1 MKITDLNPF
10 TRRNH
15 MDNIIKELAI
25 LTARRDALLAKQSAA
40 KVALDRALAD
50 QTRHMMEGNI
60 DDEALDIKRQAA
72 VDRAESALKS
82 FAVPLAGLASKVTDA
97 QARLT
102 KETQAVAAGKASIK
116 LGKQTD
122 VVENCSVRWLESTR
136 LFITAL
142 DTVGPVRFE
151 MAQIGGFLRGV
162 CSEVEMAVDVG
173 LPALRDTVNHVRD
186 GLAPIPQE
194 ATAPIAKPPS
204 PPKPVTKRVFA
215 THALT
220 WLDAGGQQRTIGK
233 WYDVELPEA
242 AADYALSVGLAVLPN
257 DPMSAKARGQAQGH
271 PQSSWLNDL
280 DNHIGPN
287 IAGSQPAQPA
297 AQQFIRREANRPP
310 FVVNNREGR
319 RS

>member
-1 MKITDLNPF
+1 MKITNPF
-10 TRRNH
+10 KRNH
-15 MDNIIKELAI
+15 MDNITKELAA

-50 QTRHMMEGNI
+50 QTRHMMEGKL
-60 DDEALDIKRQAA
+60 DDAETDVKRQAA

-116 LGKQTD
+116 LGEQTD

-136 LFITAL
+136 DFVAAL

-194 ATAPIAKPPS
+194 AAAPIAKPPS
-204 PPKPVTKRVFA
+204 PPEPVTKRVFA
-215 THALT
+215 MHALT
-220 WLDAGGQQRTIGK
+220 WLDAGGQQRTSGK

-242 AADYALSVGLAVLPN
+242 AADYALSVNLALLPT
-257 DPMSAKARGQAQGH
+257 DPMCTKARGQAQGH
-271 PQSSWLNDL
+271 PEAHWLNDL
-280 DNHIGPN
+280 DRRTGPN
-287 IAGSQPAQPA
+287 IPGSQPAQPA